1 MKTFV
6 NLLLFCLLTIGVR
19 AHASACNNSELN
31 QVKSKVYE
39 AEPGKNENCALAVD
53 AVINDA
59 NTVIAIEDDQEE
71 ESENENKKQEC
82 PGGYETPI
90 LFFNFSLTLHQF
102 STCSKEIFY
111 LNLPIYITQRILR
124 I

>member
-6 NLLLFCLLTIGVR
+6 NLLLFCLLTIGVQ
-19 AHASACNNSELN
+19 AHASACNIPELN
-31 QVKSKVYE
+31 QPKSKVYE
-39 AEPGKNENCALAVD
+39 AEPGKCENCASAVD

-71 ESENENKKQEC
+71 ENENKKQEC
-82 PGGYETPI
+82 PGNYTTPI
-90 LFFNFSLTLHQF
+90 PFFNFSLTLHQF